1 LARPDHGNIFHARGL
16 RRIPY
21 SAEYSALKRSLK
33 YGLRH
38 TVDSDGGDFPNL
50 DMETTTM
57 KLQKMKPPLLSIS
70 TTAPTVEA
78 A

>member
-1 LARPDHGNIFHARGL
+1 
-16 RRIPY
+16 
-21 SAEYSALKRSLK
+21 LK

-38 TVDSDGGDFPNL
+38 TVDADGGDFPNL

-57 KLQKMKPPLLSIS
+57 KLQKMKPPLLAIS

>member
-1 LARPDHGNIFHARGL
+1 
-16 RRIPY
+16 
-21 SAEYSALKRSLK
+21 LK

-50 DMETTTM
+50 DIQTTTM
-57 KLQKMKPPLLSIS
+57 KLQKMKPPFLSIS